1 MQKDSRE
8 VLSIFGI
15 TVIEAR
21 AIKNKLDVNS
31 IAEQVSLYRQYD
43 FNHQRQQLVDLYD
56 ECLMNTKQA
65 EKYVDILE
73 RIFNSYNSTKLI

>member
-31 IAEQVSLYRQYD
+31 IAEQVSLYGQYD
-43 FNHQRQQLVDLYD
+43 LNH
-56 ECLMNTKQA
+56 
-65 EKYVDILE
+65 
-73 RIFNSYNSTKLI
+73 